1 MKRLRFVVSLTTTD
15 NDYQLEQ
22 SKAAEEASRKLGV
35 DLQVVYADNDT
46 ITQSQQLL
54 NIIQSRSESHPDGII
69 FEPVGGTALPQVG
82 KAAVAAGIAWV
93 VMNREIEYIA
103 DLRRSF
109 RVPIFTIA
117 ANHEE
122 IGRIQARQMSALLP
136 KGGSVLYIEGPS
148 ESYAAK
154 QRTIG
159 FYEGKP
165 QAVQVK
171 TIRGQWTEASAHK
184 AIGSWLRLS
193 TSRQTKIDAIIAQND
208 AMAVGARKAFQ
219 EISDIRERDRWLS
232 LPYTGVDGV
241 PKTGQA
247 WVKTNLLAA
256 TVVVPTN
263 SDMAVEM
270 LVRAIQTGA
279 QPPERSLTSPR
290 SFPSVEDLVR
300 SHSEKSR
307 AFST

>member
-1 MKRLRFVVSLTTTD
+1 MKRLRFVVSLTTSD
-15 NDYQLEQ
+15 NDYQMEQ
-22 SKAAEEASRKLGV
+22 CKAVEDAARKLGV
-35 DLQVVYADNDT
+35 DLQIIYADNDT

-54 NIIQSRSESHPDGII
+54 NIIQSRTDSHPDGIL

-93 VMNREIEYIA
+93 VMNREIEYIS

-109 RVPIFTIA
+109 RVPIFTVA

-122 IGRIQARQMSALLP
+122 IGRIQAKQVAALLP

-148 ESYAAK
+148 ENYAAK
-154 QRTIG
+154 QRTVG

-165 QAVQVK
+165 QGIQVK
-171 TIRGQWTEASAHK
+171 SIRGQWTEASAHK
-184 AIGSWLRLS
+184 AISSWLRLS

-219 EISDIRERDRWLS
+219 EIGDTRERDRWLA

-247 WVKTNLLAA
+247 WVKGGILAA

-263 SDMAVEM
+263 SDVGLEM
-270 LVRAIQTGA
+270 LVRSIQSGT
-279 QPPERSLTSPR
+279 QPPERSLTLPR
-290 SFPSVEDLVR
+290 SFPTFEDLVR
-300 SHSEKSR
+300 THNEKSR
-307 AFST
+307 AFSV

>member
-1 MKRLRFVVSLTTTD
+1 MKRLRFVVSLTTSD
-15 NDYQLEQ
+15 NDYQIEQ
-22 SKAAEEASRKLGV
+22 SKAAEEAGRKLGV
-35 DLQVVYADNDT
+35 DLQIIYADNDT

-54 NIIQSRSESHPDGII
+54 NIIQSRSDSHPDGIL

-93 VMNREIEYIA
+93 VLNREIEYIA
-103 DLRRSF
+103 DLRRVH
-109 RVPIFTIA
+109 RVPIFTVA

-122 IGRIQARQMSALLP
+122 IGRIQAKQVAALLP

-148 ESYAAK
+148 ENYAAK
-154 QRTIG
+154 HRTVG

-165 QAVQVK
+165 QNIQVK
-171 TIRGQWTEASAHK
+171 SIRGQWTEGSAQK
-184 AIGSWLRLS
+184 AISSWLRLS
-193 TSRQTKIDAIIAQND
+193 TSRQTRIDAIIAQND

-219 EISDIRERDRWLS
+219 EIGDVRERDRWLN

-247 WVKTNLLAA
+247 WVKSGLLAA

-263 SDMAVEM
+263 TDAGLEM
-270 LVRAIQTGA
+270 LVRAVQTGA
-279 QPPERSLTSPR
+279 QPPERSLTTPH
-290 SFPSVEDLVR
+290 SFPTIEDLAR
-300 SHSEKSR
+300 TQGSKSR
-307 AFST
+307 ASSV